1 MLVSPSR
8 IKFLNKK
15 VLYFMPQGKI
25 LEYYSRVY
33 SNFYP
38 IEYPLRL
45 IYVSF
50 TIFYLSTFYIS
61 ILLSK
66 LTTLFSWHQTANLD
80 RISVSLLNVSPTL
93 NYKVL
98 SILSS
103 VARRSGDS
111 LFTNLYQGSHI
122 MYMGL

>member
-15 VLYFMPQGKI
+15 VLYFMPQSKI
-25 LEYYSRVY
+25 LEYYSTVY

-38 IEYPLRL
+38 IEYLLRL
-45 IYVSF
+45 IYISF
-50 TIFYLSTFYIS
+50 IIFYLSTFCIS
-61 ILLSK
+61 TSLSK
-66 LTTLFSWHQTANLD
+66 LTTLFSWHQTANSD
-80 RISVSLLNVSPTL
+80 KISVSLLNVSPTL
-93 NYKVL
+93 NHKVL

-103 VARRSGDS
+103 VAKRSGDS
-111 LFTNLYQGSHI
+111 LCTNLCQGSHI

>member
-15 VLYFMPQGKI
+15 VLYFMPQRKI
-25 LEYYSRVY
+25 LEYYSTIY

-38 IEYPLRL
+38 TEYPLRL
-45 IYVSF
+45 IYISF
-50 TIFYLSTFYIS
+50 IIVYLSTFYIFIS
-61 ILLSK
+61 LSK

-80 RISVSLLNVSPTL
+80 KISVSLLNVSPTL
-93 NYKVL
+93 NHKVL

-103 VARRSGDS
+103 VAKRSGDS
-111 LFTNLYQGSHI
+111 LFTNLCQGSQI
-122 MYMGL
+122 MYMAL